1 MYNRRVRN
9 DDGMTITELLVAMLI
24 LSIVTAMV
32 VTFFATVTRTF
43 TTDSL
48 ASSNTNI
55 AADSMNSLTR
65 IIRAA
70 TEIELSGETAVAPVF
85 QSASQTG
92 MTLYTFYDNGTVAAD
107 QVERVTLALNTTT
120 NSVTEVRVRGSQSGT
135 KWSFSA
141 TQPTQVLATNVAP
154 RASGEAYL
162 FTYYDAEDNPV
173 EVGAGT
179 TNRAILGTIA
189 SVKVNLTVQMDGVGR
204 AGAVNLQNTVVI
216 PNLGISRVGHG

>member
-1 MYNRRVRN
+1 MTVRHARS
-9 DDGMTITELLVAMLI
+9 DDGMTITELLVAMLV

-48 ASSNTNI
+48 ASSNTNV
-55 AADSMNSLTR
+55 AANGMNSVTR

-70 TEIELSGETAVAPVF
+70 TEIELVGETAVAPVF
-85 QSASQTG
+85 ESVSQTG
-92 MTLYTFYDNGTVAAD
+92 MTLYTFYDNGTAAAD
-107 QVERVTLALNTTT
+107 QVEKVTLALNTTT
-120 NSVTEVRVRGSQSGT
+120 NSVTEVRVRGSQSGS
-135 KWSFSA
+135 KWTFTA
-141 TQPTQVLATNVAP
+141 TQPMQTLATSVAP
-154 RASGEAYL
+154 RTSSEAFL
-162 FTYYDAEDNPV
+162 FTYLDGEGVPV
-173 EVGAGT
+173 NVGAGS
-179 TNRAILGTIA
+179 TNRALLGTIA